1 MSEESK
7 HPKSSDEAARERNEA
22 LAALKRARRRAE
34 ELAARTGT
42 ALIQAVDGKPVRVPP
57 PAPPASPTRVDIFED
72 GREAAASADGK
83 K

>member
-7 HPKSSDEAARERNEA
+7 HLKDIDEAERERERNEA

-42 ALIQAVDGKPVRVPP
+42 ALIQAVDGKPVRVLP
-57 PAPPASPTRVDIFED
+57 PAPSDPPQP
-72 GREAAASADGK
+72 G
-83 K
+83 